1 MSTLLPI
8 VKKVASNQI
17 NKIKSRIMHKIRSNK
32 RQNSL
37 KNVSNREIK
46 SLKNNFRAKATKGII
61 NTPKIVTEKPLIV
74 EEPKVVTLSK
84 IATKPR
90 KVIKPKK
97 VNKAEIVIKKNPNY
111 GDFRNRVI
119 KQLKKY
125 FKKLHDAKKSKYL
138 DDDDVEYKGISDLEL
153 LFEEIDENDYYRPI
167 LVKSFHKEGYKEY
180 ESRGDKNKSLSI
192 EEYLNMIIPYLKELI
207 NNHKAI
213 ENGSREWKIQLN
225 ANIKSFFR

>member
-84 IATKPR
+84 TATKPR

-125 FKKLHDAKKSKYL
+125 FKKLHDAKKSNYL
-138 DDDDVEYKGISDLEL
+138 DDDDDDAEYKGITDLEL
-153 LFEEIDENDYYRPI
+153 LFEDIDDNDYYKPI
-167 LVKSFHKEGYKEY
+167 LVKSFHKDGYKEY
-180 ESRGDKNKSLSI
+180 ESRGDKNKSLSM
-192 EEYLNMIIPYLKELI
+192 EVYLNNIIPY
-207 NNHKAI
+207 
-213 ENGSREWKIQLN
+213 
-225 ANIKSFFR
+225 